1 MPRYPR
7 SRPTQADLARFKA
20 QARGYRSAH
29 PLPPGV
35 VRFIVTEWQ
44 GRPAVLDILT
54 RCLYPCAWR
63 RQARHL
69 AYLLNRDDTLA

>member
-1 MPRYPR
+1 MPRKRRNPDPPLDWDKVR
-7 SRPTQADLARFKA
+7 EQTRA
-20 QARGYRSAH
+20 YRASH

-35 VRFIVTEWQ
+35 VRFIVTEWR

-63 RQARHL
+63 RQAKHL